1 MRLKFN
7 LLLATFCNMKKIL
20 FILFISFSCNAFG
33 QDKSVQ
39 LTGILVSTDSLLT
52 IPFAN
57 VLIKN
62 EEKGTISD
70 FYGYFSLVAN
80 KGDTI
85 IFSCLGYK
93 KVTYIIPTETNK
105 SFITVV
111 QKLASDTII
120 LKETKVYPWPSRE
133 QFKQA
138 FLATDIPDDDIER
151 AKKNIDNT
159 FVDIM
164 IAQMPN
170 DGKENFKSFMNDME
184 RQQYIMSGGFT
195 LTPILNPFAWAAF
208 IEAWKN

>member
-1 MRLKFN
+1 MR
-7 LLLATFCNMKKIL
+7 KIL
-20 FILFISFSCNAFG
+20 FIFLFALCLNAFS

-62 EEKGTISD
+62 LNKGTISD

-85 IFSCLGYK
+85 IFSCLGREPACSP
-93 KVTYIIPTETNK
+93 IIQATNEN
-105 SFITVV
+105 FITVV
-111 QKLASDTII
+111 QKLESDTIM
-120 LKETKVYPWPSRE
+120 LKETDVYPWPSRD

-138 FLATDIPDDDIER
+138 FLTADIPDDDIER

-170 DGKENFKSFMNDME
+170 DGKENFRDFMNDME
-184 RQQYIMSGGFT
+184 RQQYIMSGGVM
-195 LTPILNPFAWAAF
+195 LIPILNPFAWVAF
-208 IEAWKN
+208 IEAWRNGDFKKKD